1 MRGDNRSRALTVSA
15 GSTPLTF
22 DLATRGKVR
31 NAKRGS
37 QATRR
42 SDVVLAPLRPE
53 ARPTV
58 AARLSRRRWLRS
70 PSTLM
75 ATFSLRAAHSLIDP
89 AVAASCTIASGTVT
103 LGSGSCDI
111 EPGSSLIAQTAINGK
126 GGQITANGIRITF
139 TTGGGL
145 GAVAQKAGVIIFGQ
159 RLNRRRGAL
168 LATTALVAVT
178 ALAPGAAR
186 AQDATWLPNPTSG
199 DFNTAANWNPATV
212 PTGTASFGMSNTTA
226 LAFSAGAT
234 TVGGWTFNAGASAY
248 TFANVHPLTFNGAG
262 IVINGGSASI
272 INTDDLSFNA
282 NSTAGSARI
291 TNIDVA
297 DVFFRDSSTA
307 GNATITNTT
316 FGSIDFTSSSTAGNA
331 NITNNNNVFFESTST
346 AASATINNN
355 HNVFFSGR
363 STAGSAAITSNNG
376 ALVDFSGSTGP
387 AGDNRLTA
395 G

>member
-1 MRGDNRSRALTVSA
+1 MVSADSGGGPRLRGDNRSRALTVSA

-75 ATFSLRAAHSLIDP
+75 ATFSLPAAHSLIDP

-111 EPGSSLIAQTAINGK
+111 EPGSSLIAQTAINSK

-226 LAFSAGAT
+226 LAFSAGTA
-234 TVGGWTFNAGASAY
+234 VGGWTFNAGASAY
-248 TFANVHPLTFNGAG
+248 TF
-262 IVINGGSASI
+262 
-272 INTDDLSFNA
+272 
-282 NSTAGSARI
+282 
-291 TNIDVA
+291 
-297 DVFFRDSSTA
+297 
-307 GNATITNTT
+307 
-316 FGSIDFTSSSTAGNA
+316 
-331 NITNNNNVFFESTST
+331 
-346 AASATINNN
+346 
-355 HNVFFSGR
+355 
-363 STAGSAAITSNNG
+363 SNNQSLVFLG
-376 ALVDFSGSTGP
+376 A
-387 AGDNRLTA
+387 
-395 G
+395 